1 MRRRTPQVD
10 APAQDNFTISISD
23 LMSGLLAIFILV
35 LSYFILNFTQE
46 TAQLT
51 QVTEQLTQ
59 NDETRSKLLRFMQEE
74 LEREGIKVT
83 IDDEHGILR
92 IPDGVLFDPGLA
104 DVKPQGRVVI
114 QKLGKVLETALDD
127 EQFKGRVETIFIEG
141 HTDNVPINNGIFPS
155 NWELSTK
162 RAINTWLVMG
172 SAQPRLPWFPNN
184 NGELIFSVSGY
195 ADTRPIPT
203 ADNTTEEGRR
213 ANRRIDI
220 RFSMMPPSA
229 KGKELA
235 K

>member
-35 LSYFILNFTQE
+35 LSYFILNFS
-46 TAQLT
+46 
-51 QVTEQLTQ
+51 QVTTQLTQ
-59 NDETRSKLLRFMQEE
+59 NDVTRAELLRFMQEE

-104 DVKPQGRVVI
+104 DVKPQGRDVI
-114 QKLGKVLETALDD
+114 QKLGKVIEIALET

-172 SAQPRLPWFPNN
+172 SAQPRLPWFPNSK
-184 NGELIFSVSGY
+184 GELIFSVSGY
-195 ADTRPIPT
+195 ADTRPI
-203 ADNTTEEGRR
+203 ADNATEDGRR
-213 ANRRIDI
+213 KNRRIDI

>member
-35 LSYFILNFTQE
+35 LSYFILNFS
-46 TAQLT
+46 
-51 QVTEQLTQ
+51 QVTTQLTQ
-59 NDETRSKLLRFMQEE
+59 NDVTRAELLRFMQEE

-114 QKLGKVLETALDD
+114 QKLGKVIEVALET

-162 RAINTWLVMG
+162 RAINTWLVMS

-184 NGELIFSVSGY
+184 NGERIFSVSGY
-195 ADTRPIPT
+195 ADTRPVK
-203 ADNTTEEGRR
+203 DNMTEERR
-213 ANRRIDI
+213 RENRRIDI
-220 RFSMMPPSA
+220 RFSMSPPST

-235 K
+235 R